1 MKRSKSALALAALLA
16 MGTMAP
22 ALAASDETGV
32 DKAANASLIVTRVG
46 GLGAAMVVGTP
57 IAIVRET
64 TRSYRGLTESAA
76 DKVGGKDFGPS
87 CLLVSFVTLPASL
100 VVGGAKGT
108 YISSRNAMK
117 YGFNEPFNSDS
128 FSVGKLEE

>member
-1 MKRSKSALALAALLA
+1 MKSSKIALALAALLA
-16 MGTMAP
+16 TGSVAP
-22 ALAASDETGV
+22 AFADDDSGV
-32 DKAANASLIVTRVG
+32 DKAANASLIVTRIG
-46 GLGAAMVVGTP
+46 GLGAGLVVGAP

-87 CLLVSFVTLPASL
+87 CLLVSLVTLPASL

-108 YISSRNAMK
+108 YIGSRNAMK
-117 YGFNEPFNSDS
+117 HGFNDPFNSDS

>member
-1 MKRSKSALALAALLA
+1 MKSSNLALALASLLA
-16 MGTMAP
+16 FGTLAP
-22 ALAASDETGV
+22 AFADDNTGL
-32 DKAANASLIVTRVG
+32 DKAVNGSLIVTRVG
-46 GLGAAMVVGTP
+46 GLGAAMVVGMP

-64 TRSYRGLTESAA
+64 TRSYRGLTNSAA

-87 CLLVSFVTLPASL
+87 CLLVSLITAPAAL

-108 YISSRNAMK
+108 YIGSRNAVTH
-117 YGFNEPFNSDS
+117 GFNDPFNSES